1 MFAVGFDF
9 DVHIDL
15 FLHNMGLI
23 EIGGHYELFI
33 YLLTSDLTSG
43 HQRAKVNALD
53 SRGGD
58 ELKRQIQADVKE
70 NDVT

>member
-1 MFAVGFDF
+1 MTHAYMYRHMDMINK
-9 DVHIDL
+9 D
-15 FLHNMGLI
+15 
-23 EIGGHYELFI
+23 
-33 YLLTSDLTSG
+33 
-43 HQRAKVNALD
+43 QRAKVNALD